1 MMLYPTMADL
11 LKKVNNRYKLVNVT
25 AKRAR
30 DVAQE
35 KKKKH
40 EPLTRKAVSIALEEI
55 NDGKIEVAEDEEEVS
70 EN

>member
-11 LKKVNNRYKLVNVT
+11 LKKVNNRYKLVIVT

-35 KKKKH
+35 AEEKH